1 MTLSATLSASIQ
13 EKLLG
18 LSRHLGGP
26 LLGIESSGKITS
38 LCCVGWREGEVLELR
53 MDATALPSDVL
64 AETLSTQLH
73 EAKIPPSA
81 IKAIVVG
88 IGPGSFTGI
97 RVGLATAKGLGLGA
111 KIPLYGISSLSA
123 LALSAGEGY
132 CAVVLDA
139 RQEEYYTAL
148 YHIDGEGHPEP
159 LIEDGTR
166 SLKDF
171 KEAFGDVMANRGAC
185 SVRVVGDAANA
196 LLGEHIAS
204 CVLEVNA
211 GLEPR
216 MAFSIGALEERLRA
230 GDADHL
236 QGLSPRYM
244 RLTAAERN
252 LKGS

>member
-1 MTLSATLSASIQ
+1 
-13 EKLLG
+13 
-18 LSRHLGGP
+18 
-26 LLGIESSGKITS
+26 
-38 LCCVGWREGEVLELR
+38 

-64 AETLSTQLH
+64 AETLSTQIH
-73 EAKIPPSA
+73 ETGIEPSA

-111 KIPLYGISSLSA
+111 RIPLYGISSLSA

-139 RQEEYYTAL
+139 RQEEFYTAL
-148 YHIDGEGHPEP
+148 YHVDRDCHLEP
-159 LIEDGTR
+159 LLEDGTR
-166 SLKDF
+166 SLADF
-171 KEAFGDVMANRGAC
+171 KRALGDAMEDRGAC
-185 SVRVVGDAANA
+185 SVRVVGDAADA
-196 LLGEHIAS
+196 LFGEDIAG

-211 GLEPR
+211 GLEPTI
-216 MAFSIGALEERLRA
+216 AFSVLALQERLRA

-252 LKGS
+252 LKNS